1 MKRLNDRARER
12 LDERLASAKPTE
24 QLQPPP
30 RGWIRAIRD
39 SIGMTGAQLGTRLGT
54 TRQNVDKLEKAEAS
68 GAIQLQTL
76 RKVAEAL
83 DMEFVYALVPRTSL
97 DDMVRSRA
105 RRLAQRAIGR
115 VSQTM
120 KLEAQDTGTRDLE
133 QRIDEYIRDE
143 LSDRELWSGD

>member
-1 MKRLNDRARER
+1 
-12 LDERLASAKPTE
+12 
-24 QLQPPP
+24 
-30 RGWIRAIRD
+30 
-39 SIGMTGAQLGTRLGT
+39 MTGAQLGTRLGA

>member
-1 MKRLNDRARER
+1 MHKLNNRARTR
-12 LDERLASAKPTE
+12 LDERLASAKPVE
-24 QLQPPP
+24 RLQPPP
-30 RGWIRAIRD
+30 KGWIRAIRD
-39 SIGMTGAQLGTRLGT
+39 SLGMTGEQLGARMGV

-143 LSDRELWSGD
+143 LSDRELWSDD